1 MPKMVR
7 AYLRADLSSDFR
19 SLANMVL
26 IVLDAIVSPARSQ
39 YVRRPDHEEVVG
51 DPLQKAG
58 RLYGAD
64 DDLVGIM
71 M

>member
-1 MPKMVR
+1 
-7 AYLRADLSSDFR
+7 
-19 SLANMVL
+19 MVL
-26 IVLDAIVSPARSQ
+26 IVLDAVVSPSRSQ

-64 DDLVGIM
+64 DDLVGM
-71 M
+71 MM

>member
-1 MPKMVR
+1 
-7 AYLRADLSSDFR
+7 
-19 SLANMVL
+19 MVL
-26 IVLDAIVSPARSQ
+26 IVLDAIVSPSNVSATWQ
-39 YVRRPDHEEVVG
+39 YARRPYHEEVVG